1 MDAPHI
7 VRVLRRRWA
16 LILIAVV
23 FTMAG
28 ATAVTLRTTPVYVA
42 EARLYVSSTGGNGME
57 GSLQVDQLAQQ
68 RIASYVAVADSPLVA
83 EKVIE
88 ELGLQLRPEELAG
101 RITATSTGESLIVDV
116 SVEDPS
122 PERAR
127 DVANALGPEL
137 DEAVNELENI
147 SVARV
152 VPIKVT
158 VLRPAQ
164 LPRTPISPRPL
175 RDLPL
180 GLALGLVLGLGAAFL
195 REGLDTTIHGGELGE
210 LTRGAPVLGMIP
222 FDRSARKE
230 QLAVVRAPLSRYA
243 EAFRQ
248 LRTNL
253 QFIELGSHSKV
264 FVITSSI
271 AGEGK
276 SMVSCNLGLALAQSG
291 SRVCAVESDLRR
303 PRMSEYLG
311 LDNAIG
317 LSNVLTG
324 RIALEEALQTWDET
338 TLRVLPSGTLPPN
351 PSELLGSQQMQELVT
366 ELRSRF
372 DFVLFDTPPLLPV
385 TDAAVLA
392 KLTDGAMLVV
402 AQGRTRRHQVG
413 RAQATLETVEAPLV
427 GTVLNV
433 ASGKQK
439 SGASY
444 YGYADT
450 SKPGAGQGRT
460 DFSSAAVR
468 PAAGERSGGSRIRQ

>member
-7 VRVLRRRWA
+7 VRILRRRWA
-16 LILIAVV
+16 LILVAVV

-28 ATAVTLRTTPVYVA
+28 AVAVTLQTTPVYVA
-42 EARLYVSSTGGNGME
+42 DARLYVSSTGGGGME
-57 GSLQVDQLAQQ
+57 GSLQGDQLALQ

-83 EKVIE
+83 EKVID
-88 ELGLQLRPEELAG
+88 ELDLPLQPEELAG
-101 RITATSTGESLIVDV
+101 RITATSSGESLIVDI
-116 SVEDPS
+116 SVQDTS

-147 SVARV
+147 SLARA

-164 LPRTPISPRPL
+164 LPTTPISPRPL

-195 REGLDTTIHGGELGE
+195 REALDTTIHGGELDE
-210 LTRGAPVLGMIP
+210 LTRGAPLLGLIP
-222 FDRSARKE
+222 FDRSARRE
-230 QLAVVRAPLSRYA
+230 PLAVVQAPLSRYA

-253 QFIELGSHSKV
+253 QFVELGSQSKV
-264 FVITSSI
+264 FVITSSV

-276 SMVSCNLGLALAQSG
+276 SMISCNLALALSQSG
-291 SRVCAVESDLRR
+291 SSVCVVESDLRR
-303 PRMSEYLG
+303 PKMSAYLG
-311 LDNAIG
+311 VDRVTG

-324 RIALEEALQTWDET
+324 RISLGEALQTWDGT
-338 TLRVLPSGTLPPN
+338 DLTVLPSGTLPPN
-351 PSELLGSQQMQELVT
+351 PSELLGSEQMQELVT

-402 AQGRTRRHQVG
+402 AQGRTRRHQVE
-413 RAQATLETVEAPLV
+413 RAQATLQTVGAPLV
-427 GTVLNV
+427 GTVLN
-433 ASGKQK
+433 AATGKQK
-439 SGASY
+439 SGSY

-450 SKPGAGQGRT
+450 HKASGSQERL
-460 DFSSAAVR
+460 DFSSTAVK
-468 PAAGERSGGSRIRQ
+468 PAAAERRGGSRIRH

>member
-1 MDAPHI
+1 MDAHHLI
-7 VRVLRRRWA
+7 RILRRRWL
-16 LILIAVV
+16 LIVIAVV
-23 FTMAG
+23 FALAG
-28 ATAVTLRTTPVYVA
+28 VAAVTLRTTPVYVA
-42 EARLYVSSTGGNGME
+42 DARLYVSSTGGGGTE
-57 GSLQVDQLAQQ
+57 GSLQGDQLAQQ

-88 ELGLQLRPEELAG
+88 ELGLPLQPEELAG

-116 SVEDPS
+116 SVEDTS

-147 SVARV
+147 SEARA

-158 VLRPAQ
+158 ILRPAQ
-164 LPRTPISPRPL
+164 LPTTPISPRPL
-175 RDLPL
+175 RDVPL

-195 REGLDTTIHGGELGE
+195 REALDTTIHGGELDE
-210 LTRGAPVLGMIP
+210 LTQGAPVLGMIP
-222 FDRSARKE
+222 FDRSARRE
-230 QLAVVRAPLSRYA
+230 PLAVARSPLSRYA

-253 QFIELGSHSKV
+253 QFVELGSHSKV

-276 SMVSCNLGLALAQSG
+276 SLISCNLALALAQSG
-291 SRVCAVESDLRR
+291 SSVCVVESDLRR
-303 PRMSEYLG
+303 PRMSAYLD
-311 LDNAIG
+311 LDRVIG

-324 RIALEEALQTWDET
+324 RISLAEALQTWEDT
-338 TLRVLPSGTLPPN
+338 PLAVLPSGTLPPN
-351 PSELLGSQQMQELVT
+351 PSELLGSEQMQELVT

-392 KLTDGAMLVV
+392 KLTDGAILVV
-402 AQGRTRRHQVG
+402 SPGRTRRHQVE
-413 RAQATLETVEAPLV
+413 RAQTTLQTVGAPLV
-427 GTVLNV
+427 GTVLNAV
-433 ASGKQK
+433 SGKQK
-439 SGASY
+439 NDSY
-444 YGYADT
+444 YGYAETHRGAASQESLDFPRAAM
-450 SKPGAGQGRT
+450 KP
-460 DFSSAAVR
+460 AV
-468 PAAGERSGGSRIRQ
+468 GERRGGNRIRH